1 MDVPSMSAP
10 SIEELRA
17 TSYEPPALRMLGTV
31 HELTGGDKLSGRSDG
46 HTLGGA
52 PIKRAS
58 SI

>member
-1 MDVPSMSAP
+1 MSAP